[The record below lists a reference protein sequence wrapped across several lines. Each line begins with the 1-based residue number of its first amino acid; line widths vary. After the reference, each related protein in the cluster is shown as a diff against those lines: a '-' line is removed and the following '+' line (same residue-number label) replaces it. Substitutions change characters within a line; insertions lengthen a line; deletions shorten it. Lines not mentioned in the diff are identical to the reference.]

1 MGNTVYGAG
10 NAGIQTAMTGTLTIK
25 NQNDLRTRIG
35 SMGSKS
41 PTVKKRLNYNHRE
54 ISGQLIRAK
63 KAQSAATVQTRAKTR
78 LSSLLRC
85 AGTGQYDQR
94 ELANAIAHARRMV
107 QCAKLKVNN
116 LREEELEQRKH
127 KSQNGSKDQQKQNEV
142 KRRVAQKEREL
153 KSKVAIEQMQD
164 ASIEKR
170 RRNEMMQKRRMH
182 RSQERGKMNEADMKY
197 IKAQMENDNCGSS
210 YYNEDSGIAL
220 DISSTA
226 AAMSELQMLEQQVQ
240 MEVEAQ
246 VEAEMALEMGSGTYS
261 GSMGSTSATPGAD
274 ASAASG
280 AEASP
285 IDVSV

>member
-1 MGNTVYGAG
+1 
-10 NAGIQTAMTGTLTIK
+10 
-25 NQNDLRTRIG
+25 
-35 SMGSKS
+35 
-41 PTVKKRLNYNHRE
+41 
-54 ISGQLIRAK
+54 
-63 KAQSAATVQTRAKTR
+63 
-78 LSSLLRC
+78 
-85 AGTGQYDQR
+85 
-94 ELANAIAHARRMV
+94 
-107 QCAKLKVNN
+107 
-116 LREEELEQRKH
+116 
-127 KSQNGSKDQQKQNEV
+127 
-142 KRRVAQKEREL
+142 
-153 KSKVAIEQMQD
+153 
-164 ASIEKR
+164 
-170 RRNEMMQKRRMH
+170 
-182 RSQERGKMNEADMKY
+182 MNEADMKY